1 MQIGLLTTAAVALQL
16 GVSKSSISRDAA
28 AHSLGKFVGN
38 QKLFSASDVR
48 KLMRIRREKKNS
60 GNSHKKVLA

>member
-1 MQIGLLTTAAVALQL
+1 MQDFLTTAAVAIQL

-28 AHSLGKFVGN
+28 AHSVGTFVGN

-48 KLMRIRREKKNS
+48 KLMRIRRGKKNL
-60 GNSHKKVLA
+60 GNYHKKVVP